1 MVIKGRPHFTV
12 VRASLASIGLET
24 CRYVWWGCQRAMP
37 GVASFYIPL
46 PFTNKKGENGIV
58 VPFCLAAPAMERF
71 VKELDGMSTD
81 QPVN

>member
-1 MVIKGRPHFTV
+1 LRRAGIYGGAAKG
-12 VRASLASIGLET
+12 
-24 CRYVWWGCQRAMP
+24 AMP

-58 VPFCLAAPAMERF
+58 VPFCLTAPAMERF

-81 QPVN
+81 QPVY

>member
-1 MVIKGRPHFTV
+1 
-12 VRASLASIGLET
+12 
-24 CRYVWWGCQRAMP
+24 MP